1 MAQWAHSSV
10 STTFGLKLHI
20 VIDERQKIIGFTLK
34 PGNLHDVT
42 CAEELLHGHR
52 GIVIG
57 DKGYC
62 SEPLAKRLSS
72 RGLRLVARRKQNMTP
87 NSEEEKRLLKKRSII
102 ETVIGKFKNFFGA
115 TLSRFRSPQ
124 AAFSA
129 ICAGVL
135 AVNFPL

>member
-1 MAQWAHSSV
+1 MAQWTHSSV
-10 STTFGLKLHI
+10 STIFGLKLHI
-20 VIDERQKIIGFTLK
+20 VVDERQKIIGFTLK

-42 CAEELLHGHR
+42 CAEELLRGRR

-62 SEPLAKRLSS
+62 SEPLARRLSS
-72 RGLRLVARRKQNMTP
+72 QGLRLIARRKQNMTP
-87 NSEEEKRLLKKRSII
+87 NSEEEKRLLKKRSIF

-115 TLSRFRSPQ
+115 PLSRFRYPK

-135 AVNFPL
+135 ATNFLF

>member
-1 MAQWAHSSV
+1 
-10 STTFGLKLHI
+10 
-20 VIDERQKIIGFTLK
+20 
-34 PGNLHDVT
+34 
-42 CAEELLHGHR
+42 
-52 GIVIG
+52 
-57 DKGYC
+57 
-62 SEPLAKRLSS
+62 
-72 RGLRLVARRKQNMTP
+72 QNMTP
-87 NSEEEKRLLKKRSII
+87 NSEEEKRLLKKRSIV